1 MKSLK
6 KFLPKYS
13 IALAVLFIATVFF
26 LVTRGNTVDIEVGEV
41 TNAEL
46 VQAIYATGF
55 VEADAVANLSA
66 ECSGTVSYVGV
77 LEGQHVSAGQK
88 ILQFDS
94 PQPQFAVREAKAALA
109 EQQALARD
117 NRLRFAR
124 KKNLFIEG
132 AISRQELEEAEKNSI
147 QSEELLQQKALQLKM
162 RGDDLKKLT
171 VIAPF
176 SGIMTLQNVKEGDYV
191 TTNTLVARVVDTS
204 RYMVSVEVDELD
216 VPHIRKGQTAVVA
229 FDAYPEKRFSAVVSR
244 IVPQTDRV
252 TKTSKIYL
260 TLEHSAGN
268 IQSGMTATAN
278 IIYNIRPNAL
288 LVRKS
293 SVFDENRQSYVWAIK
308 QGRLKK
314 QPIQQGASDMTFV
327 EVLQGLKKGDKIAL
341 STEKNLREGMDVR
354 VIPAKKSFI
363 RR

>member
-1 MKSLK
+1 MKSLQ

-13 IALAVLFIATVFF
+13 IALAVLFIATVLF
-26 LVTRGNTVDIEVGEV
+26 LITRGNTVDLEAVVV

-66 ECSGTVSYVGV
+66 ECSGTVSYVGA

-94 PQPQFAVREAKAALA
+94 PQPQLAVREAKAAFA

-117 NRLRFAR
+117 NRLRSAR

-132 AISRQELEEAEKNSI
+132 AISRQELEESEKNNI
-147 QSEELLQQKALQLKM
+147 QSEELLQQKTLQLKM
-162 RGDDLKKLT
+162 REDDLKKLT

-176 SGIMTLQNVKEGDYV
+176 SGILTLQTVKEGDYV
-191 TTNTLVARVVDTS
+191 TTNTLVARVVDPS
-204 RYMVSVEVDELD
+204 GYIVSVEVDELD
-216 VPHIRKGQTAVVA
+216 IPRIRNGQKATVA
-229 FDAYPEKRFSAVVSR
+229 FDAYPEKRFSAVVTR

-260 TLEHSAGN
+260 TLDHSPEN
-268 IQSGMTATAN
+268 IQAGMTATAN
-278 IIYNIRPNAL
+278 IIYNTKPNAL

-293 SVFDENRQSYVWAIK
+293 SVFEENRQTYVWAIK
-308 QGRLKK
+308 NGRLKK
-314 QPIQQGASDMTFV
+314 QSIRQGASDMTFV
-327 EVLQGLKKGDKIAL
+327 EVLEGLKKGDKIAL
-341 STEKNLREGMDVR
+341 APEKNLHEGMEVR
-354 VIPAKKSFI
+354 IIPARKS
-363 RR
+363 

>member
-1 MKSLK
+1 MKSLQ

-13 IALAVLFIATVFF
+13 IALAVLFIATVLF
-26 LVTRGNTVDIEVGEV
+26 LITRGNTVDLEAVVV

-66 ECSGTVSYVGV
+66 EFSGTVSFVGA

-94 PQPQFAVREAKAALA
+94 PQPQLAVREAKAAFA

-117 NRLRFAR
+117 NKLRSAR

-132 AISRQELEEAEKNSI
+132 AISRQELEEAEKNNI
-147 QSEELLQQKALQLKM
+147 QSEELLQQKTLQLKM
-162 RGDDLKKLT
+162 REDDLKKLT

-176 SGIMTLQNVKEGDYV
+176 SGILTLQTVKEGDYV
-191 TTNTLVARVVDTS
+191 TTNTLVARVVDPS
-204 RYMVSVEVDELD
+204 GYIVSVEVDELD
-216 VPHIRKGQTAVVA
+216 IPRIRNGQKATVA
-229 FDAYPEKRFSAVVSR
+229 FDAYPEKRFSAVVTR

-260 TLEHSAGN
+260 TLDHSPEN
-268 IQSGMTATAN
+268 IQAGMTATAN
-278 IIYNIRPNAL
+278 IIYNTKPNAL

-293 SVFDENRQSYVWAIK
+293 SVFEENRQTYVWAIK
-308 QGRLKK
+308 NGRLKK
-314 QPIQQGASDMTFV
+314 QSIRQGASDMTFV
-327 EVLQGLKKGDKIAL
+327 EVLEGLKKGDKIAL
-341 STEKNLREGMDVR
+341 APEKNLHEGMEVR
-354 VIPAKKSFI
+354 IIPARKS
-363 RR
+363 

>member
-1 MKSLK
+1 MKSLQ

-13 IALAVLFIATVFF
+13 IALAVLFIATVLF
-26 LVTRGNTVDIEVGEV
+26 LITRGNTVDLEAVVV

-66 ECSGTVSYVGV
+66 EFSGTVSFVGA

-94 PQPQFAVREAKAALA
+94 PQPQLAVREAKAAFA

-117 NRLRFAR
+117 NRLRSAR

-132 AISRQELEEAEKNSI
+132 AISRQELEEAEKNNI
-147 QSEELLQQKALQLKM
+147 QSEELLQQKTLQLKM
-162 RGDDLKKLT
+162 REDDLKKLT

-176 SGIMTLQNVKEGDYV
+176 SGILTLQTVKEGDYV
-191 TTNTLVARVVDTS
+191 TTNTLVARVVDPS
-204 RYMVSVEVDELD
+204 GYIVSVEVDELD
-216 VPHIRKGQTAVVA
+216 IPRIRNGQKATVA
-229 FDAYPEKRFSAVVSR
+229 IDAYPEKRFSAVVTR

-260 TLEHSAGN
+260 TLDHSPEN
-268 IQSGMTATAN
+268 IQAGMTATAN
-278 IIYNIRPNAL
+278 IIYNTKPNAL

-293 SVFDENRQSYVWAIK
+293 SVFEENRQTYVWAIK
-308 QGRLKK
+308 NGRLKK
-314 QPIQQGASDMTFV
+314 QSIRQGASDMTFV
-327 EVLQGLKKGDKIAL
+327 EVLEGLKKGDKIAL
-341 STEKNLREGMDVR
+341 APEKNLHEGMEVR
-354 VIPAKKSFI
+354 IIPARKS
-363 RR
+363 

>member
-1 MKSLK
+1 MKSLQ

-13 IALAVLFIATVFF
+13 IALAVLFIATVLF
-26 LVTRGNTVDIEVGEV
+26 LITRGNTVDLEAVVV

-66 ECSGTVSYVGV
+66 ECSGTVSFVGA

-94 PQPQFAVREAKAALA
+94 PQPQLAVREAKAAFA

-117 NRLRFAR
+117 NRLRSAR

-132 AISRQELEEAEKNSI
+132 AISRQELEEAEKNNI
-147 QSEELLQQKALQLKM
+147 QSEELLQQKTLQLKM
-162 RGDDLKKLT
+162 REDDLKKLT

-176 SGIMTLQNVKEGDYV
+176 SGILTLQTVKEGDYV
-191 TTNTLVARVVDTS
+191 TTNTLVARVVDPS
-204 RYMVSVEVDELD
+204 GYIVSVEVDELD
-216 VPHIRKGQTAVVA
+216 IPRIRNGQKATVA
-229 FDAYPEKRFSAVVSR
+229 FDAYPEKRFSAVVTR

-260 TLEHSAGN
+260 TLDHSPEN
-268 IQSGMTATAN
+268 IQAGMTATAN
-278 IIYNIRPNAL
+278 IIYNTKPNAL

-293 SVFDENRQSYVWAIK
+293 SVFEENRQTYVWAIK
-308 QGRLKK
+308 NGRLKK
-314 QPIQQGASDMTFV
+314 QSIRQGASDMTFV
-327 EVLQGLKKGDKIAL
+327 EVLEGLKKGDKIAL
-341 STEKNLREGMDVR
+341 APEKNLHEGMEVR
-354 VIPAKKSFI
+354 IIPARKS
-363 RR
+363 

>member
-1 MKSLK
+1 MKSLQ

-26 LVTRGNTVDIEVGEV
+26 LITRGNTVDIEAGEV

-66 ECSGTVSYVGV
+66 ECSGTVRYVGA

-94 PQPQFAVREAKAALA
+94 PQPQLAVREARAAFA

-117 NRLRFAR
+117 NRLRTAR

-132 AISRQELEEAEKNSI
+132 AISRQELEDAEKNSI
-147 QSEELLQQKALQLKM
+147 QSEELLQQKALQVKM
-162 RGDDLKKLT
+162 REDDLKKLT
-171 VIAPF
+171 VTAPF
-176 SGIMTLQNVKEGDYV
+176 SGIMTLQNIKEGDYV
-191 TTNTLVARVVDTS
+191 TTNTLVARVVDPS
-204 RYMVSVEVDELD
+204 RFMISVEVDELD
-216 VPHIRKGQTAVVA
+216 IPRIRNGQSATVA
-229 FDAYPEKRFSAVVSR
+229 FDAYPEKRFSALVSR

-252 TKTSKIYL
+252 TKTSRIYL
-260 TLEHSAGN
+260 TLGSPPAN
-268 IQSGMTATAN
+268 IQAGMTATAN
-278 IIYNIRPNAL
+278 IIYNIRRNAL

-293 SVFDENRQSYVWAIK
+293 SVFEENRKSYVWAIK
-308 QGRLKK
+308 HGQLKK
-314 QPIQQGASDMTFV
+314 QLIVQGDSDMTFV

-341 STEKNLREGMDVR
+341 SPEKSLHEGMDVR
-354 VIPAKKSFI
+354 IITQRKS
-363 RR
+363 

>member
-1 MKSLK
+1 MKSLQ

-13 IALAVLFIATVFF
+13 IALAVLFIATVLF
-26 LVTRGNTVDIEVGEV
+26 LITRGNTVDLEAVVV

-66 ECSGTVSYVGV
+66 ECSGTVSYVGA

-94 PQPQFAVREAKAALA
+94 PQPQLAVREAKAAFA

-117 NRLRFAR
+117 NRLRSAR

-132 AISRQELEEAEKNSI
+132 AISRQELEESEKNNI
-147 QSEELLQQKALQLKM
+147 QSEELLQQKTLQLKM
-162 RGDDLKKLT
+162 REDDLKKLT

-176 SGIMTLQNVKEGDYV
+176 SGILTLQTVKEGDYV
-191 TTNTLVARVVDTS
+191 TTNTLVARVVDPS
-204 RYMVSVEVDELD
+204 GYIVSVEVDELD
-216 VPHIRKGQTAVVA
+216 IPRIRNGQKATVA
-229 FDAYPEKRFSAVVSR
+229 FDAYPEKRFSAVVTR

-260 TLEHSAGN
+260 TLDHSPEN
-268 IQSGMTATAN
+268 IQAGMTATAN
-278 IIYNIRPNAL
+278 IIYNTKPNAL

-293 SVFDENRQSYVWAIK
+293 SVFEENRQTYVWAIK
-308 QGRLKK
+308 NGRLKK
-314 QPIQQGASDMTFV
+314 QSIRQGASDMTFV
-327 EVLQGLKKGDKIAL
+327 EVLEGLKKGDKIAL
-341 STEKNLREGMDVR
+341 APEKNLHEGMEVR
-354 VIPAKKSFI
+354 IIPVRKS
-363 RR
+363 

>member
-1 MKSLK
+1 MKSLQ

-26 LVTRGNTVDIEVGEV
+26 LITKGNTVDIVAGEV

-66 ECSGTVSYVGV
+66 ECSGTVRYVGV

-94 PQPQFAVREAKAALA
+94 TQPLLAVREARAAFA

-117 NRLRFAR
+117 NRLRAAR

-132 AISRQELEEAEKNSI
+132 AISRQELEDAEKNSI
-147 QSEELLQQKALQLKM
+147 QSEKLLQQKAFQVKM
-162 RGDDLKKLT
+162 REDDLKKLT
-171 VIAPF
+171 VTAPF
-176 SGIMTLQNVKEGDYV
+176 SGIMTLQNIKEGDYV
-191 TTNTLVARVVDTS
+191 TSNTLVARVVDTS
-204 RYMVSVEVDELD
+204 RFMISVEVDELD
-216 VPHIRKGQTAVVA
+216 IPRISNGQSATVA
-229 FDAYPEKRFSAVVSR
+229 FDAYPEKRFSALVSR

-252 TKTSKIYL
+252 TKTSRIYL
-260 TLEHSAGN
+260 TLVNPPAN
-268 IQSGMTATAN
+268 IQAGMTATAN

-293 SVFDENRQSYVWAIK
+293 SVFEENRKSYVWTIK

-314 QPIQQGASDMTFV
+314 QLILQGDSDMTFV

-341 STEKNLREGMDVR
+341 TPEKSLHEGMDVKI
-354 VIPAKKSFI
+354 IPARKF
-363 RR
+363 